1 MHTKAQGLV
10 SSVQKTKGK
19 IINNL
24 ISYMLFVNNFLL
36 NFKQICNPNEREGI
50 LTHKKNK
57 GRHNNQEAY

>member
-1 MHTKAQGLV
+1 
-10 SSVQKTKGK
+10 
-19 IINNL
+19 
-24 ISYMLFVNNFLL
+24 MLFVNNFLL